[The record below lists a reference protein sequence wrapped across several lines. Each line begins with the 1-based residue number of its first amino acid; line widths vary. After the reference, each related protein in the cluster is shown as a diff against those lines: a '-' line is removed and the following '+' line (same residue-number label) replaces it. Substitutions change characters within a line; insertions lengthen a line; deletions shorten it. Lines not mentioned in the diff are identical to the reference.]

1 MYVNVFKISSLPSY
15 SAEGAISGR
24 TVCVIVVQKTT
35 LLILVLYRIIF
46 DFALLTTCGLSFHIH
61 AIIWCGDLRL
71 GEHKGMEG
79 HIVGMRNAKV

>member
-15 SAEGAISGR
+15 SAEG
-24 TVCVIVVQKTT
+24 VIVVQQTT